1 MFMRK
6 LIAIIMCLCVCFL
19 SSVNGFAYATE
30 SSSTPSYIS
39 EDVLAFS
46 DKANDFHQRLLASWE
61 GEYPDY
67 YAGAYIE
74 GQKFYI
80 LVTCEPKTAQAE
92 VNQVAGSDIC
102 SIIRV
107 DYPYNM
113 LVAVYEDINNR
124 FQNTE
129 PNEIM
134 KLITGWK
141 VNEVDNCITVSV
153 CSDIN
158 VDAEIIEYLG
168 YGDDVIEIEYVDG
181 QNERCYTP
189 VVAGYQDWIYHG
201 DTMSTLGFCA
211 SRQNSAG
218 VYEHGFVIAGHAG
231 ELYDV
236 VSIGSTPVGVVSAR
250 KYSGNCDA
258 SFVNMNNVESDYSR
272 TGLLSSNYRITSHR
286 NVGVVGTTYE
296 SHGMRTGIV
305 TGTVDSLSCST
316 FYSGDFVLLTGM
328 IGMNIAINSG
338 DSGSPLVYPTGSSSR
353 SLVGTLSGKN
363 GAGTYGYYTK
373 FSNIVSALNV
383 ELYYDIIV

>member
-1 MFMRK
+1 MRK
-6 LIAIIMCLCVCFL
+6 MIAIIMCLCLCFL
-19 SSVNGFAYATE
+19 SSINGFAYAAE
-30 SSSTPSYIS
+30 SSSVPSYIS

-46 DKANDFHQRLLASWE
+46 DMANEAHQKLLDSWG

-67 YAGAYIE
+67 YGGAYIKD
-74 GQKFYI
+74 QKFYI
-80 LVTCEPKTAQAE
+80 LVTCAPKQVQAE
-92 VNQVAGSDIC
+92 INQVAGADIC
-102 SIIRV
+102 SVSQV

-113 LVAVYEDINNR
+113 LMAIYEELNNKVINSAP
-124 FQNTE
+124 TE
-129 PNEIM
+129 LMN
-134 KLITGWK
+134 LITGWK
-141 VNEVDNCITVSV
+141 VNEINNCITVSV
-153 CSDIN
+153 CSDTN
-158 VDAEIIEYLG
+158 VDSQILDFLG
-168 YGDDVIEIEYVDG
+168 YDDDLIEIEYVSG
-181 QNERCYTP
+181 KNERCYTP

-272 TGLLSSNYRITSHR
+272 TGLLSSDYRITSHR

-316 FYSGDFVLLTGM
+316 FYSSDFVLLTGM